1 MILSKNTP
9 LLNASLVFIP
19 LSKNQIPNILN
30 KEVIAIYD
38 DFWNTSKENIDKILK
53 ENPNHKRYEYKMWV
67 LKKVD
72 DEYRWYEDWE
82 DVKEDIGTEFNA
94 IKYFAFKPTLYSQNG
109 SLANIQVR

>member
-1 MILSKNTP
+1 MMSKNTP
-9 LLNASLVFIP
+9 LLNASLIFIP

-53 ENPNHKRYEYKMWV
+53 ENPSYKRYEFKMWV

-72 DEYRWYEDWE
+72 NEYRWYEDWE
-82 DVKEDIGTEFNA
+82 DVTEDIGTEFNA
-94 IKYFAFKPTLYSQNG
+94 IKYFAFKPMLYSQNG
-109 SLANIQVR
+109 SLSDIQVR